1 MNSRRRIH
9 DTHRIAWSSAVNRAL
24 TGVCLMFF
32 SAGLANAAPE
42 FERRTLD
49 LSEGVWGVAAADVN
63 GDGKLDVLAA
73 SDTQAVAFIAPDW
86 QPVVLHDSAGGRLL
100 HATALDC
107 NGNGKLDF
115 VVARIHSPW
124 VDYRKAKAAGKNPP
138 EPKGPDFTLAWIEN
152 TGRVDEPQP
161 LHVLETDFSHIHGV
175 AAGDVNGDGLADLVA
190 SSFDGPEANS
200 IALHLRKKNAPGFIG
215 SRITRGGAKGRAHY
229 LDVGDVNGDGRAD
242 VLLAASSGGTA
253 TAWLQNA
260 DQTWVPQLIAN
271 EKGATHA
278 QAADVDGDGVI
289 DVIVS
294 NGHGQG
300 IFWFRGPHWEK
311 RIVDGDITETHAL
324 DHADL
329 DGDGDIDIAAGS
341 YGEKIVVWYGND
353 GRGNFTRHVID
364 QGNEQESYDLKITD
378 IDGDGKPDLIL
389 GGRRSNKAAFYRQ
402 LTAAENKK
410 P

>member
-1 MNSRRRIH
+1 MKLHIILLSCQLLLAA
-9 DTHRIAWSSAVNRAL
+9 D
-24 TGVCLMFF
+24 
-32 SAGLANAAPE
+32 LANAMPPE
-42 FERRTLD
+42 FERRAFALPQA
-49 LSEGVWGVAAADVN
+49 VKGVAAADVN

-86 QPVVLHDSAGGRLL
+86 QPVLLYDFVAGRLL

-107 NGNGKLDF
+107 NRNGRLDF
-115 VVARIHSPW
+115 VVARITSPW

-138 EPKGPDFTLAWIEN
+138 EPQGPDFTLAWIEN
-152 TGRVDEPQP
+152 TGRVGEAQP

-190 SSFDGPEANS
+190 GSFDGPEANS
-200 IALHLRKKNAPGFIG
+200 IALHLAKKDAPGFIG

-229 LDVGDVNGDGRAD
+229 LDIADVNADGRAD
-242 VLLAASSGGTA
+242 VLLAASGGNTV
-253 TAWLQNA
+253 TAWLQGEDA
-260 DQTWVPQLIAN
+260 AWTPQLFAK
-271 EKGATHA
+271 EAGATHA
-278 QAADVDGDGVI
+278 QAADVDGDGVMDI
-289 DVIVS
+289 IVS
-294 NGHGQG
+294 NGHGKG
-300 IFWFRGPHWEK
+300 IFWFRGPRWE
-311 RIVDGDITETHAL
+311 RHIVDGDITEAHAL

-341 YGEKIVVWYGND
+341 YGEKIVVWYEND

-378 IDGDGKPDLIL
+378 IDDDGRPDIIL
-389 GGRRSNKAAFYRQ
+389 GGRGSNNAVLYRQ
-402 LTAAENKK
+402 LAPPKGNA